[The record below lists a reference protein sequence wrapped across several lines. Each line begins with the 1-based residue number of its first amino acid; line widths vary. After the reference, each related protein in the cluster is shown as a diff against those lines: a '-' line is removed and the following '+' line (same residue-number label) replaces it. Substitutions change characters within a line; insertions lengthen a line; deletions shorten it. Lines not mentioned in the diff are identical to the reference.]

1 MLKYVVAYFSTGLVF
16 LVADGIWLATMAP
29 AVYRPRLAPVLAETV
44 SLGPAVAFYLLYVVG
59 IVVFAVGPALESG
72 RWSTAAGYGL
82 LFGFFCYATYDLTNQ
97 ATLRTWSTTVTVLD
111 IAWGAVATAV
121 AATLGMLATS
131 ALLDV
136 IAADR

>member
-1 MLKYVVAYFSTGLVF
+1 MLKYGIAYFSTGLTF

-29 AVYRPRLAPVLAETV
+29 AVYRPRLAPVLADTV
-44 SLGPAVAFYLLYVVG
+44 NLPAAVAFYLLYIAG
-59 IVVFAVGPALESG
+59 IVIFAVSPALESG
-72 RWSTAAGYGL
+72 RWTTAAGYGL

-97 ATLRTWSTTVTVLD
+97 ATLKTWSTTVTVLD
-111 IAWGAVATAV
+111 MSWGAVATAL
-121 AATLGMLATS
+121 AAALGMLATS